1 MKYNEL
7 TLTSHKSSKRVGRG
21 ISSGHGKTAG
31 RGTKGQNS
39 RSGGGVRIGFEGGQ
53 NPLMQRIPKL
63 RGFKAVKAKKITV
76 TLDKL
81 SLIKGKIDNASIVK
95 AGLAN
100 SPTQA
105 VKVVGGKETLKTK
118 LVIELQAISE
128 GAKKQVEKAGGTFKA
143 VSTPHKSKKTV
154 ENKSDK

>member
-7 TLTSHKSSKRVGRG
+7 TLTSNKSSKRVGRG

-31 RGTKGQNS
+31 RGTKGQNA

-53 NPLMQRIPKL
+53 NSLMQRIPKL
-63 RGFKAVKAKKITV
+63 RGFRAIKPKKVTV

-81 SLIKGKIDNASIVK
+81 ALIKGKIDNDSLVK
-95 AGLAN
+95 AGLCN

-105 VKVVGGKETLKTK
+105 VKVVGGKETLKSK

-128 GAKKQVEKAGGTFKA
+128 GAKTQVEKAGGSFKA
-143 VSTPHKSKKTV
+143 VDSPNKPKKTTDK
-154 ENKSDK
+154 KSDK

>member
-7 TLTSHKSSKRVGRG
+7 ELTRKTNVKRKGRG
-21 ISSGHGKTAG
+21 IGSGAGKTAG

-63 RGFKAVKAKKITV
+63 RGFRAVKSKKVTI

-81 SLIKGKIDNASIVK
+81 ALIKGKINNESLVK
-95 AGLAN
+95 AGLCN
-100 SPTQA
+100 SSTQA
-105 VKVVGGKETLKTK
+105 IKVVSGKETLKTK

-128 GAKKQVEKAGGTFKA
+128 GAKAQVEKAGGSFK
-143 VSTPHKSKKTV
+143 VVQTPNKTKKVVDQKAT
-154 ENKSDK
+154 K